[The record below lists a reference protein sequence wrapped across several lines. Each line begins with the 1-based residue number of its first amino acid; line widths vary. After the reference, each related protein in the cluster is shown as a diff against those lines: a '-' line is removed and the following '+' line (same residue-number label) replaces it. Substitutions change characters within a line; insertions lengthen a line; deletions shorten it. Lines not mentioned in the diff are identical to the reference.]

1 MYKKHVKLSILL
13 TFMLTMIIS
22 TSVLA
27 SSNYTRLSGIDR
39 YETSSKIAL
48 NGWSQSDYAVLALG
62 EDYPDALC
70 AAPLA
75 EKYKAPILLTK
86 TNSIPTSTLA
96 TIKQLQVKNIF
107 IVGGTGVISKAVQER
122 LTELGVT
129 TTRLAGKTRYDTAI
143 AVAKQLGNV
152 SQIAIVTGEDYS
164 DALSIAPIAASLNM
178 PIIIVEHNSIPQS
191 VTDYVASQKIA
202 KTYVVGKGT
211 SINNVAGLPNVIE
224 INGSDKYARNISI
237 INAFKSSSDFST
249 IYLAT
254 GENFADALTG
264 SALAGN
270 NSNVLLLI
278 GNDIANEKKMLQLVA
293 PNANIKILG
302 GSGAI
307 TDSKVHDVANTIP
320 TTVDNLDVPEICI
333 ISTKLTKN
341 AANTATFKYKILNS
355 FGKEITMSI
364 PTSQIITATS
374 KSATIILDPSTATG
388 TITYNSSTDV
398 DNEINIS
405 LVDKVTGSNV
415 SSTMSTSAIVPS
427 KPVTNGTKVSRITIT
442 STKLGIASISSN
454 IHGYATYCVY
464 DEAGKDITSSS
475 LSDTVTF
482 KSQAGTI
489 VAKNGLLTLT
499 PNADI
504 SFSTISS
511 VVITGSDSIT
521 GVSMSATLIVP
532 RVL

>member
-1 MYKKHVKLSILL
+1 MYKKHMKLLILI
-13 TFMLTMIIS
+13 TFMLTMITS

-27 SSNYTRLSGIDR
+27 SSNHTRLSGIDR

-48 NGWSQSDYAVLALG
+48 NGWTQSDYAVLALG

-75 EKYKAPILLTK
+75 GKYKAPILLTK

-122 LTELGVT
+122 LTELGVI

-152 SQIAIVTGEDYS
+152 SQIAIVTGEDYA

-191 VTDYVASQKIA
+191 VTDYVASQRID

-224 INGSDKYARNISI
+224 INGTDKYARNISI

-254 GENFADALTG
+254 GENFADALSG

-270 NSNVLLLI
+270 NSNVLLLVE
-278 GNDIANEKKMLQLVA
+278 NDITKGKNLLQLDY

-302 GSGAI
+302 GVGAI
-307 TDSKVHDVANTIP
+307 ADSTVISIDNTTTSSAITIP
-320 TTVDNLDVPEICI
+320 TTVDDSAV
-333 ISTKLTKN
+333 TK
-341 AANTATFKYKILNS
+341 
-355 FGKEITMSI
+355 
-364 PTSQIITATS
+364 
-374 KSATIILDPSTATG
+374 
-388 TITYNSSTDV
+388 
-398 DNEINIS
+398 
-405 LVDKVTGSNV
+405 
-415 SSTMSTSAIVPS
+415 
-427 KPVTNGTKVSRITIT
+427 GTKVSKITIT
-442 STKLGIASISSN
+442 STRLGIASN
-454 IHGYATYCVY
+454 GHGYATYSIY
-464 DEAGKDITSSS
+464 DENGKDITNSS

-482 KSQAGTI
+482 KSQVGTI
-489 VAKNGLLTLT
+489 VVKRGLLTLT

-504 SFSTISS
+504 SFSTLSS
-511 VVITGSDSIT
+511 VVITGRDSIT

-532 RVL
+532 AVL